1 MSARFSAYPSPH
13 LPLVN
18 MSLFTAS
25 MTLLLYQQTLIVLD
39 FLNWG
44 IIALPWCVSFC
55 CTASDQLCV
64 RLCPLPVE
72 PPSPDAHPQVLTEQG
87 AELPALASRLP
98 PAVPLLYYVSAAFPT
113 PPTLSSRHPQCPQ
126 ARSPRL
132 YSCPARMSICTVFLD
147 FIYIYVGSRVR
158 HYWQNGGTVPSP
170 LSWLRRHGPR
180 MKELGLVILT
190 CLFLS
195 WAELTEKEY

>member
-1 MSARFSAYPSPH
+1 M
-13 LPLVN
+13 LV
-18 MSLFTAS
+18 FAA
-25 MTLLLYQQTLIVLD
+25 QQ
-39 FLNWG
+39 
-44 IIALPWCVSFC
+44 
-55 CTASDQLCV
+55 SDQLCV
-64 RLCPLPVE
+64 RLSPPCWASLP
-72 PPSPDAHPQVLTEQG
+72 PTPTPRSSQST

-98 PAVPLLYYVSAAFPT
+98 PAVPLEYYVSAAFPT

-170 LSWLRRHGPR
+170 LSWLRRQGPR